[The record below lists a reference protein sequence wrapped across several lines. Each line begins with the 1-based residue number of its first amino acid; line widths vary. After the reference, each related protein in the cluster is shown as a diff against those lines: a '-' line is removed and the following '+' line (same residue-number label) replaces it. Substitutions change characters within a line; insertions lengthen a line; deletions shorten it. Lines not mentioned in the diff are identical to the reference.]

1 MSAPSSK
8 PLPTR
13 PWYREPWPWII
24 MSGPAIVVVAGI
36 TTGIIAARGF
46 DGPTAQDYY
55 KEGLAINEEL
65 GRAQRGQSL
74 GIEAIAKFSGINDGQ
89 MVRVEV
95 TSREPMPPEA
105 ALQIRLI
112 HPGKREFDR
121 QAVLSRLEAQI
132 EGRAAV
138 FVGSWR
144 AAESIPVDRPVAWN
158 VVLETQNWRV
168 DGKAHTATGGEFRIA
183 PQ

>member
-1 MSAPSSK
+1 
-8 PLPTR
+8 
-13 PWYREPWPWII
+13 

-65 GRAQRGQSL
+65 GRVQRGQQL
-74 GIEAIAKFSGINDGQ
+74 GIEAVAKLSGINDGHA
-89 MVRVEV
+89 VRVEV
-95 TSREPMPPEA
+95 VSREPMPAEA
-105 ALQIRLI
+105 GLQIRLI
-112 HPGKREFDR
+112 HPGKRELDR
-121 QAVLSRLEAQI
+121 QAMLSRVEAQI
-132 EGRAAV
+132 EGRGAA

-144 AAESIPVDRPVAWN
+144 AAEPIPADRPVAWS

-183 PQ
+183 PQSP